1 MTSYNEQTKRDQAEQ
16 VSSSCR
22 CTVVL
27 GCGNKILVGINPFG
41 PVSGLA
47 GQLIPRV
54 ACDQMTAS
62 QGKLCWTEIPHSLAL
77 EPMW

>member
-1 MTSYNEQTKRDQAEQ
+1 MNKPSETKLNKFLHPA
-16 VSSSCR
+16 
-22 CTVVL
+22 VVL